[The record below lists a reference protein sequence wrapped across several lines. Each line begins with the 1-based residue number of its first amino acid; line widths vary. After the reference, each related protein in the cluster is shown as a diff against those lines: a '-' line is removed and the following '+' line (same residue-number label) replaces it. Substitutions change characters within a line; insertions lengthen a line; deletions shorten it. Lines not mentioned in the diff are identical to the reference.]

1 MSRIVFDRV
10 SYLTPDGVIAVANI
24 RIVEGIITEITDE
37 AIACVPG
44 DERISLPHKL
54 LLPGL
59 VNAHGHA
66 PMSLLRGLKDDA
78 PLAEWLQAHMWP
90 AEARYTA
97 ADVRAGAM
105 LAMMEMIASGTT
117 TFLDMYDHMDVVAQ
131 AVEDVGMRAVL
142 SRGIIGL
149 CSEVEQ
155 AAKVAQ
161 AQAFVRDWHG
171 AAQGRITA
179 MVAPHALY
187 TCPPA
192 LVETLIGVA
201 HAYRVP
207 LHIHLSETA
216 HEVAQHVVQYGMR
229 PPVHLQQLGAYDL
242 SLVVA
247 HAVHVDDAEIAA
259 FAAHGVSVVHNPR
272 SNLKLASGV
281 APIPQMLQAG
291 VNVCLGTDSAA
302 SNNNLDMFQE
312 LRTAALVHK
321 GITYDPTAVP
331 AHAAWH
337 MATRAGAQALQLPHV
352 GHIAV
357 GMQADVIAIDV
368 RAPHL
373 QPNAKLPSHIV
384 YAASGADVTD
394 VWTAG
399 KRLLCNREYTT
410 IDEERVRF
418 DVAQACARIR
428 A

>member
-1 MSRIVFDRV
+1 
-10 SYLTPDGVIAVANI
+10 
-24 RIVEGIITEITDE
+24 
-37 AIACVPG
+37 
-44 DERISLPHKL
+44 
-54 LLPGL
+54 
-59 VNAHGHA
+59 
-66 PMSLLRGLKDDA
+66 
-78 PLAEWLQAHMWP
+78 
-90 AEARYTA
+90 
-97 ADVRAGAM
+97 
-105 LAMMEMIASGTT
+105 
-117 TFLDMYDHMDVVAQ
+117 
-131 AVEDVGMRAVL
+131 
-142 SRGIIGL
+142 
-149 CSEVEQ
+149 
-155 AAKVAQ
+155 
-161 AQAFVRDWHG
+161 
-171 AAQGRITA
+171 
-179 MVAPHALY
+179 
-187 TCPPA
+187 
-192 LVETLIGVA
+192 
-201 HAYRVP
+201 
-207 LHIHLSETA
+207 
-216 HEVAQHVVQYGMR
+216 MR

-281 APIPQMLQAG
+281 APVPQMLQAG